1 MLKIATIAGSDASGG
16 AGLEADLK
24 TFEEYGLYGM
34 AAVTLIATMDPD
46 NNWTHKVFPVG
57 EDSLRS
63 QLETVF
69 KGVGAEAV
77 KTGMLGT
84 FYAVDLAREYISQ
97 YKIKNYVLD
106 PVMVCKG
113 AGEALNPELNAAVE
127 QKLLPLAEVATPN
140 LFEAE
145 QLSGLKEISGIEQM
159 KEAAKIIHGKGAR
172 SVFIKAGPKLAQRS
186 CVDEQIQH
194 ALAPINATVL
204 QDGGLALARP
214 ADGGKLRD
222 AAESNSARAV
232 DILYNGKDFT
242 IFEEDLIKTTWT
254 HGAGCT
260 TSAAIASGLA
270 RGLSVLDAVALAKKF
285 ITESLKAGFALNQW
299 VGPGNPS
306 NWRKNRLFDNL

>member
-1 MLKIATIAGSDASGG
+1 MIKIATVAGSDASGG

-46 NNWTHKVFPVG
+46 NNWSHKVFPVG
-57 EDSLRS
+57 EEALRS

-69 KGVGAEAV
+69 KGVGASSA

-84 FYAVDLAREYISQ
+84 FYAVDLAREYLEK
-97 YKIKNYVLD
+97 YKVTNYVLD

-113 AGEALNPELNAAVE
+113 AGEALNPELNAEVE
-127 QKLLPLAEVATPN
+127 KKLLPLAEVATPN

-159 KEAAKIIHGKGAR
+159 KEAARIIHAKGAR
-172 SVFIKAGPKLAQRS
+172 HVFLKGGAKLKEAVENDSPKAADLFF
-186 CVDEQIQH
+186 
-194 ALAPINATVL
+194 
-204 QDGGLALARP
+204 DG
-214 ADGGKLRD
+214 K
-222 AAESNSARAV
+222 EFE
-232 DILYNGKDFT
+232 ILEG
-242 IFEEDLIKTTWT
+242 DLVHTTWT

-260 TSAAIASGLA
+260 TSAAIAGGLA
-270 RGLSVLDAVALAKKF
+270 RGLSVQDAVALAKKF
-285 ITESLKAGFALNQW
+285 ITESLKAGFALNKW

-306 NWRKNRLFDNL
+306 AWRKSLLFGI

>member
-1 MLKIATIAGSDASGG
+1 MIKIATIAGSDASGG

-24 TFEEYGLYGM
+24 TFEEFGLYGM

-46 NNWTHKVFPVG
+46 NNWSHKVFPQD
-57 EDSLRS
+57 EEALRS

-69 KGVGAEAV
+69 KGVGVAAA

-84 FYAVDLAREYISQ
+84 FYAVDLSREYIER

-127 QKLLPLAEVATPN
+127 KKLLPLAEVATPN

-145 QLSGLKEISGIEQM
+145 QLSGIREITGIGQM
-159 KEAAKIIHGKGAR
+159 KEAARIIHGKGAR
-172 SVFIKAGPKLAQRS
+172 HVFIKGGAKLP
-186 CVDEQIQH
+186 E
-194 ALAPINATVL
+194 
-204 QDGGLALARP
+204 
-214 ADGGKLRD
+214 
-222 AAESNSARAV
+222 AAASNPARAA
-232 DILYNGKDFT
+232 DLFFDGNKFEIL
-242 IFEEDLIKTTWT
+242 EAELIKTAWN

-260 TSAAIASGLA
+260 TSAAIAAGLA
-270 RGLSVLDAVALAKKF
+270 RGLAVWDAVVLAKKF
-285 ITESLKAGFALNQW
+285 ITASLKAGFPLNKW

-306 NWRKNRLFDNL
+306 DWRKDRLFGN